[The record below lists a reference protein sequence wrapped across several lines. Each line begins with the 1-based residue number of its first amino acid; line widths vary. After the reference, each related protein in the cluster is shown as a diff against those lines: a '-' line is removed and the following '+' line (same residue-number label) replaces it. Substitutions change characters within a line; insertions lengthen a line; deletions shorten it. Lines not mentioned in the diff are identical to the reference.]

1 MDRASRSTAPAGSP
15 AAPPPRHPGTR
26 VAPALDDLQ
35 LDLTVGE
42 SPPGRAAPAR
52 VPRQDP
58 QPETPG
64 PSTQELRTLVQELR
78 MLIQE
83 VSGLMEEAERR
94 VAGSAQA
101 AVVAALAEITSTLR
115 VERSATEESL
125 AETARSAGAVVQ
137 LMESVMDSAVEV
149 SERVTKEY
157 RDANQAALARLDQLL
172 QRVEEVLG
180 GIASRTESE
189 LRNSAAI
196 AEKLVSEAERL
207 GRRIGWRPWLM
218 ATGMALGTILLLT
231 LLRPGW
237 TMSSSQ
243 RTAHRV
249 GEAVI
254 YTYSNAT
261 PAERAEMRRVN
272 RWREPGRAERTE
284 PPPLP
289 EGR

>member
-1 MDRASRSTAPAGSP
+1 LDRASRSTALAGIP
-15 AAPPPRHPGTR
+15 AAPPPGNPATR
-26 VAPALDDLQ
+26 APALDDLQ

-42 SPPGRAAPAR
+42 SPPTRPAHAR
-52 VPRQDP
+52 VPRQDS
-58 QPETPG
+58 QPETAG
-64 PSTQELRTLVQELR
+64 PSIQELRTLIQELR
-78 MLIQE
+78 TLIQA

-94 VAGSAQA
+94 VPESIQA
-101 AVVAALAEITSTLR
+101 AVVTALAEITSTLR
-115 VERSATEESL
+115 VERSATEASL

-157 RDANQAALARLDQLL
+157 REANQASLTRLDQLL

-180 GIASRTESE
+180 GIAARTEAE
-189 LRNSAAI
+189 LKNSATL
-196 AEKLVSEAERL
+196 AERLLSEAERL
-207 GRRIGWRPWLM
+207 GRRLGWRPWIM
-218 ATGMALGTILLLT
+218 AAGVALGTILLLT

-237 TMSSSQ
+237 TMSASQ
-243 RTAHRV
+243 RTALRV

-272 RWREPGRAERTE
+272 RWREPGRSETTE

-289 EGR
+289 EAR